1 MAFVVLLGIFSF
13 SNLNAWQKS
22 IRFDRITVADGLP
35 GAFARSIVQD
45 KRGFMW
51 FATSNGLAKY
61 DGYRFTVYRHDL
73 DDPGSVSSNEILSV
87 FEDHQG
93 TLWVGTDAGLDRFYR
108 EQETFMHFKH
118 DPEDVTTL
126 GGPVVPTIY
135 EDRQGVLWIGHWFA
149 GLSKFDR
156 ATETFV
162 RYKHDP
168 IDATS
173 LPPGNIFAIL
183 EDRSG
188 VFWVG
193 TYAHEGT
200 PDLTRFDRDA
210 ETFSRF
216 FTCQPEEPQCPQ
228 PVTEFDRPPIPM
240 VMSIFE
246 DQAGIIWIGGYGLTR
261 YDRTSNTYKQYFHDP
276 ENRNSLAGNDLARN
290 FVQDDSG
297 LLWFPDT
304 HQGLTSFDPETGTFN
319 FYRHDPANLHS
330 LGADNLFTIY
340 RDNDGLIWLGSYL
353 NGLSKFDPRSLA
365 FGHYQHDPNV
375 PDSLNSSQNIM
386 DIVEDRNGMLW
397 VGFGGDGLNRVDRA
411 TGSVTAYQ
419 NDPENPGSLESNNVL
434 ALHADRSGDLWVG
447 TTSGLNLFD
456 PVTETFEFL
465 SYDDVELDSGVPNP
479 NQSGVV
485 SIAEDKEGLLWLAS
499 DTAVHHYDP
508 ITGSTVHYRS
518 DPENPDGLH
527 GDYFGIKFIADDG
540 AVWIKSQS
548 AGINVFNPTTATVA
562 N

>member
-1 MAFVVLLGIFSF
+1 MTRTGKYWLMAFVVLLSIFSF

-93 TLWVGTDAGLDRFYR
+93 TLWVGTDAGLDRFDR
-108 EQETFMHFKH
+108 EQEIFKHFTH

-168 IDATS
+168 NA
-173 LPPGNIFAIL
+173 
-183 EDRSG
+183 
-188 VFWVG
+188 
-193 TYAHEGT
+193 
-200 PDLTRFDRDA
+200 
-210 ETFSRF
+210 
-216 FTCQPEEPQCPQ
+216 
-228 PVTEFDRPPIPM
+228 
-240 VMSIFE
+240 
-246 DQAGIIWIGGYGLTR
+246 
-261 YDRTSNTYKQYFHDP
+261 
-276 ENRNSLAGNDLARN
+276 
-290 FVQDDSG
+290 
-297 LLWFPDT
+297 
-304 HQGLTSFDPETGTFN
+304 
-319 FYRHDPANLHS
+319 
-330 LGADNLFTIY
+330 
-340 RDNDGLIWLGSYL
+340 
-353 NGLSKFDPRSLA
+353 
-365 FGHYQHDPNV
+365 
-375 PDSLNSSQNIM
+375 PDSLNSSQNLM

-411 TGSVTAYQ
+411 TGSVAAYQ

-508 ITGSTVHYRS
+508 IMGSTVHYRS

-527 GDYFGIKFIADDG
+527 GDNFGIRFIADDG